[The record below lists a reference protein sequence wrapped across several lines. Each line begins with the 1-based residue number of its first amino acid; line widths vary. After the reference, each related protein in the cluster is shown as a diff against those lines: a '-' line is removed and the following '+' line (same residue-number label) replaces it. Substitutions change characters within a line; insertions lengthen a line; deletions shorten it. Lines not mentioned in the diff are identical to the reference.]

1 MSEGIAYQNKDILFK
16 ILGQTYKEKSFAA
29 YGIDLP
35 PIKELLPTSLPK
47 ISANEKDIDNLFLLE
62 DGTYAI
68 VDYESEFKKL
78 NKIKYLNYIARV
90 MEKYYKE
97 DETFNLRFIV
107 IYTGDVKSAEPVY
120 ETSCFTLRMEQAFL
134 SHIDGETAFESI
146 SQKLRSNTP
155 LEDDDLMKL
164 VILPLTMPGIEGKQ
178 KMLEKVV
185 DLAEQV
191 TDSRQQIFILS
202 GVIVASDKFINREY
216 LEQIRRRINMTQL
229 GQLYEK
235 EKIEYANKKNRELT
249 VEMAKSML
257 DEGID
262 FVKIMKVTGLTEDEL
277 LRLQDD
283 NSQCICIRRRLF
295 LKEHKIR
302 VQILA
307 ESIVDCIFLRLR
319 QGRTNSHK
327 YWNPSLNL
335 RLRQKL
341 PQISRKQVFLAGNVS
356 GNEDLSMCLLKR
368 TSDYPERI
376 DNGFQP
382 LHTVFFAK
390 SPRKS
395 LFYHQKLWAE
405 FLRGL
410 E

>member
-35 PIKELLPTSLPK
+35 PIKELLPPSLPK

-97 DETFNLRFIV
+97 DETFNLRLIV

-277 LRLQDD
+277 LRLQDEAVTVY
-283 NSQCICIRRRLF
+283 QKELTLLIKGQRF
-295 LKEHKIR
+295 LSLITISRHFSKGDILISVLPPVHPASVPAVLPDTIPLPFPHEPVPIHHLTET
-302 VQILA
+302 QILLHNG
-307 ESIVDCIFLRLR
+307 FL
-319 QGRTNSHK
+319 H
-327 YWNPSLNL
+327 NPSYAH
-335 RLRQKL
+335 
-341 PQISRKQVFLAGNVS
+341 SH
-356 GNEDLSMCLLKR
+356 LSSQNYTC
-368 TSDYPERI
+368 RI
-376 DNGFQP
+376 PCHNIMFP
-382 LHTVFFAK
+382 ASYESSCK
-390 SPRKS
+390 M
-395 LFYHQKLWAE
+395 FYIE
-405 FLRGL
+405 
-410 E
+410 

>member
-1 MSEGIAYQNKDILFK
+1 MSDGIAYQNKDILFK

-97 DETFNLRFIV
+97 DETFNLLLIV
-107 IYTGDVKSAEPVY
+107 IYTGDVKSAEPIY

-134 SHIDGETAFESI
+134 SHIDGETAFEGI
-146 SQKLRSNTP
+146 SQKLLSGIP

-164 VILPLTMPGIEGKQ
+164 VILPLTMTGIEGKQ

-191 TDSRQQIFILS
+191 TDSKQQIFILS
-202 GVIVASDKFINREY
+202 GVIVASDKFINRAY

-277 LRLQDD
+277 LRLQ
-283 NSQCICIRRRLF
+283 
-295 LKEHKIR
+295 
-302 VQILA
+302 A
-307 ESIVDCIFLRLR
+307 EV
-319 QGRTNSHK
+319 
-327 YWNPSLNL
+327 
-335 RLRQKL
+335 
-341 PQISRKQVFLAGNVS
+341 V
-356 GNEDLSMCLLKR
+356 
-368 TSDYPERI
+368 
-376 DNGFQP
+376 
-382 LHTVFFAK
+382 TV
-390 SPRKS
+390 
-395 LFYHQKLWAE
+395 
-405 FLRGL
+405 
-410 E
+410 